1 MNDSLPLTETVNPRT
16 HGLDELE
23 TPALVH
29 LLLLEQRHAVD
40 VVVAQSEAIA
50 TAVDVIAARIRTGG
64 RLHYVGA
71 GTSGRMG
78 FLDASE
84 APPTFGILPAL
95 VCAHIA
101 GGPAALTRA
110 VEGAEDNGDAGAHEM
125 RDHIQASDV
134 VVGLS
139 ASGTAPYVIAAMLTA
154 RGVGAWTISITNS
167 PDSTLAKVTDQSI
180 VLETG
185 AEPLTGSTRLKAGTA
200 QKLVLNAIST
210 AAMVRL
216 GKVHDNLMGDVG
228 VTNNKLRG
236 RALRLV
242 MELAEVDELRAAE
255 LLAQADGRVKVAVV
269 MAKRSLDA
277 GGARARLDAAQDS
290 LRNSL

>member
-1 MNDSLPLTETVNPRT
+1 MKEFLPLTETVNPRT

-23 TPALVH
+23 TPALVN

-84 APPTFGILPAL
+84 APPTFGILPDL

-125 RDHIQASDV
+125 RDHIAPGDV
-134 VVGLS
+134 VIGLS
-139 ASGTAPYVIAAMLTA
+139 ASGMAPYVIAALLTA
-154 RGVGAWTISITNS
+154 RGAGAWTIAITNS

-185 AEPLTGSTRLKAGTA
+185 AEPLAGSTRLKAGTA

-210 AAMVRL
+210 ATMVRL
-216 GKVHDNLMGDVG
+216 GKVHDNLMVDV
-228 VTNNKLRG
+228 VATNNKLRG

-242 MELAEVDELRAAE
+242 MQLGEVDETRAAE

-269 MAKRSLDA
+269 MARCSLDA
-277 GGARARLDAAQDS
+277 GGARARLEAAHGS